1 MGLIEVLSCADRGA
15 AGVTLDVLIAEAA
28 RGRGGPLYEGVD
40 DEGASPDLGA
50 RFLCW
55 VACCWKWVH
64 SRFLVAQWTQRSEPG
79 TRLHLT
85 LRARQ
90 ASHAV
95 FCLRPSIALVGT
107 EVQRAE
113 SATCGHKAV
122 MFASRDVTP
131 RTGRVTRAAS
141 LQFSHCVSSSVLL
154 PTTNSLRTVTLTSPP
169 THRSHGPGRNR

>member
-1 MGLIEVLSCADRGA
+1 MGVIESPSCADRGA
-15 AGVTLDVLIAEAA
+15 AVVALEVLIAEAA

-64 SRFLVAQWTQRSEPG
+64 SRFLVTQWTQRSVPG

-95 FCLRPSIALVGT
+95 FCLRPSIALGT
-107 EVQRAE
+107 ENMQRVVTA
-113 SATCGHKAV
+113 
-122 MFASRDVTP
+122 VTP
-131 RTGRVTRAAS
+131 SA
-141 LQFSHCVSSSVLL
+141 SSVTGGPQRPFVDRRHHDCHIRKTGPRSGLNDVLDLL
-154 PTTNSLRTVTLTSPP
+154 PQRGGHALTS
-169 THRSHGPGRNR
+169 